1 MIDGLTDMEAR
12 MTQAKAVKSAGG
24 ATAKAMQAK
33 EERYTG
39 EEFSGACWDCISY
52 KQARRQAFREVLAIV
67 ESEKICGRVYIDP
80 GMPCEHDMGCD
91 LDVCDY
97 DSLKTKIEALRDA

>member
-1 MIDGLTDMEAR
+1 MVMGEVISLGQAR
-12 MTQAKAVKSAGG
+12 QMALDAVARSR
-24 ATAKAMQAK
+24 
-33 EERYTG
+33 ERREDAYKG